1 MTNPK
6 VTKLPGIPKPPSDV
20 SPALRAYLEALAE
33 AIEIRLGRRG
43 DPVDRA
49 VTLRELIESGLAKEL
64 RANPFDPN
72 NPAGNIGFIDPTEAI
87 RTETPLRPTSLS
99 VSGAYSQILIFWDF
113 PLYLNH
119 SQTEIWSYPTNS
131 LGDAT
136 LTGVSTGGTYI
147 DPVGSGVQ
155 RFYWIRHVNTAG
167 TFGPWNSTSGTQAA
181 TATDVAHQLAV
192 LGGAIAASELATSL
206 STPIAKIPG
215 LETFTGYTSSYSG
228 GSLLT
233 RMGAVEGTAGGAVT
247 YAHLNQNHYTKT
259 TANQATAG
267 AITTL
272 ASGFANPD
280 GSSGTVTLQQ
290 AMTTQLT
297 ENGNLKAQ
305 YSVKIDNNGHIA
317 GFGLSST
324 DVDGTPTSAFIIR
337 ADKFAVIDPAN
348 TTIGLTNSPPPAAVP
363 FFIQNGV
370 TYIKAAAILDAS
382 ITNAK
387 VGTLNADRI
396 GAGFI
401 QAARIQA
408 GTLTADKLSIAGSQI
423 TSQQIN
429 GVYYLM
435 IGAAAITTANIGNAQ
450 IETLQLA
457 GNSVTVQDAAVQ
469 SSGITLGVGNSSGW
483 TTIVTD
489 TFDPKLGGFVA
500 TFTGQLTIT
509 DDSRADFRMKVNG
522 TVQRE
527 WNTGMRADSGVSVE
541 GEMSSVMGFAMS
553 STTSQTGINVTIEGK
568 YYSGAASVM
577 QNGCLTIDGSKR

>member
-192 LGGAIAASELATSL
+192 LGGAITASQLATSL
-206 STPIAKIPG
+206 ATPIGNLPANTNQTIATTNGTVSGINTTVGNHTVSIQEQTTSIGG
-215 LETFTGYTSSYSG
+215 LE
-228 GSLLT
+228 
-233 RMGAVEGTAGGAVT
+233 
-247 YAHLNQNHYTKT
+247 
-259 TANQATAG
+259 
-267 AITTL
+267 
-272 ASGFANPD
+272 
-280 GSSGTVTLQQ
+280 
-290 AMTTQLT
+290 
-297 ENGNLKAQ
+297 AQ
-305 YSVKIDNNGHIA
+305 YSVKIDNNGHVS
-317 GFGLSST
+317 GFGLSS
-324 DVDGTPTSAFIIR
+324 VVVNGTPTSAFIIR

-348 TTIGLTNSPPPAAVP
+348 TTIGLTNSPPPATIP
-363 FFIQNGV
+363 FFIDGGV
-370 TYIKAAAILDAS
+370 TYIKAAAILNAS

-387 VGTLNADRI
+387 ISDLNADKI
-396 GAGFI
+396 NAGFI

-450 IETLQLA
+450 IGTLQLA

-489 TFDPKLGGFVA
+489 TFDPQLGGFVA

-527 WNTGMRADSGVSVE
+527 WNTGMRADSGVDVE

-568 YYSGAASVM
+568 YFSGAASVM

>member
-1 MTNPK
+1 MNPK
-6 VTKLPGIPKPPSDV
+6 VTKVPGIPKPPADV
-20 SPALRAYLEALAE
+20 SPALRVFLEALAE
-33 AIEIRLGRRG
+33 AVEIRLGRRG

-49 VTLRELIESGLAKEL
+49 ITLRELIATGLALEL
-64 RANPFDPN
+64 RGNPFDPN
-72 NPAGNIGFIDPTEAI
+72 NPEAGPGFIDPERPTV
-87 RTETPLRPTSLS
+87 TDVPLRPTGFNA
-99 VSGAYSQILIFWDF
+99 SGAYSQILLFWTF
-113 PLYLNH
+113 PNYSKH
-119 SQTEIWSYPTNS
+119 SQTEIWSHPTNS

-136 LTGVSTGGTYI
+136 LTGVDTGRAFI

-324 DVDGTPTSAFIIR
+324 DVDGTPTSAFIVN
-337 ADKFAVIDPAN
+337 ADKFAVIDPASTADGLG
-348 TTIGLTNSPPPAAVP
+348 TTTPTAANVP
-363 FFIQNGV
+363 FFIQGGV
-370 TYIKAAAILDAS
+370 TYMKAAAILDAS

-387 VGTLNADRI
+387 IGILNADRI
-396 GAGFI
+396 GAGTI
-401 QAARIQA
+401 DTDRL
-408 GTLTADKLSIAGSQI
+408 GADTIDAQKLKLGGSQLI
-423 TSQQIN
+423 SQQVN
-429 GVYYLM
+429 GVHTLM
-435 IGAAAITTANIGNAQ
+435 IGAAQITTANIGDAQVSTIKIGQNA
-450 IETLQLA
+450 
-457 GNSVTVQDAAVQ
+457 VTVSDAATPTYGSNTRDLTLAMQSDVTHGNGQNFIFHVNGIVNNQGTNPSTYDMRITTTLANGFGVIDTHWFYAYGPDSWTVRRAANANSQFVRCRVQ
-469 SSGITLGVGNSSGW
+469 LLMHGTNTPVPSGHI
-483 TTIVTD
+483 
-489 TFDPKLGGFVA
+489 
-500 TFTGQLTIT
+500 TIT
-509 DDSRADFRMKVNG
+509 G
-522 TVQRE
+522 H
-527 WNTGMRADSGVSVE
+527 G
-541 GEMSSVMGFAMS
+541 
-553 STTSQTGINVTIEGK
+553 GK
-568 YYSGAASVM
+568 
-577 QNGCLTIDGSKR
+577 R